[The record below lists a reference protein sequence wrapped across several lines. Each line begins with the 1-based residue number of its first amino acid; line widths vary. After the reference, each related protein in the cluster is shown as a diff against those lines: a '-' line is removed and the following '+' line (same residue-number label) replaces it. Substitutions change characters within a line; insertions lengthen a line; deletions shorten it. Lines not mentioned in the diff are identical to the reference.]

1 MRKRFGEK
9 PLKNQP
15 NLRIL
20 LIRRKT
26 VLISAVICITLLLA
40 AAIATKDMGR
50 PEQPAMSYIIAGQV
64 IAVDAGHGGIDPGAS
79 RGKYEE
85 KDITLAISKKLVRYL
100 NQAGAQ
106 AVNLRTG
113 DDDLCGDNFKG
124 KIRERK
130 RRDLAL
136 RVEKA
141 TSAGADLYISIH
153 TNADVSP
160 RWSGAQ
166 TFYKAGQEE
175 SENTAIAIQDELV
188 RILGNNN
195 RKAKTGSYYIL
206 NKASMPIVI
215 VEVGFLSNPHEAQ
228 LLASNEYQEKVAY
241 AIFCGI
247 VKSYLPED
255 KSSNKLEKEDDRKK
269 Q

>member
-1 MRKRFGEK
+1 MSRRNGEK
-9 PLKNQP
+9 DVPRQSGG
-15 NLRIL
+15 RIV
-20 LIRRKT
+20 IIKKKT
-26 VLISAVICITLLLA
+26 AVIT
-40 AAIATKDMGR
+40 AAIVIAIVLAVLAIWTAER
-50 PEQPAMSYIIAGQV
+50 PELPAMSYVIAGQV

-79 RGKYEE
+79 RDGLEE
-85 KDITLAISKKLVRYL
+85 KDITLAISKKLLRYL

-113 DDDLCGDNFKG
+113 DDDLCGNNFKG

-141 TSAGADLYISIH
+141 KNAQADLYISIH
-153 TNADVSP
+153 TNADLSP

-175 SENTAIAIQDELV
+175 SKRTAIAIQDELI

-195 RKAKTGSYYIL
+195 REAKTGSYYIL
-206 NKASMPIVI
+206 NKATMPIVI
-215 VEVGFLSNPHEAQ
+215 VEVGFLSNPREAQ
-228 LLASNEYQEKVAY
+228 LMVSDEYQDKIAY
-241 AIFCGI
+241 AIFSGI
-247 VKSYLPED
+247 IKSYLPEQ
-255 KSSNKLEKEDDRKK
+255 KSSNKLK
-269 Q
+269 